1 MTTRIVI
8 ELFDAQAE
16 KLRAEAQR
24 LGVRPE
30 ELAVAAVADL
40 VDRVDADF
48 RSAASHVLVKNREL
62 YRRIS

>member
-1 MTTRIVI
+1 MRIVI
-8 ELFDAQAE
+8 ELPDPKAE

-30 ELAVAAVADL
+30 ELATAAVVDL
-40 VDRVDADF
+40 VNRVADF
-48 RSAASHVLVKNREL
+48 QTVASHVLAKNWEL